1 MHDGDVAPRPG
12 IAAQNGVNH
21 NNNQKSP
28 STWRRQPLQNGNV
41 RSKTLSYARS
51 IVASI
56 EEEHDSL
63 YTSMDE
69 EDNLPETAPKKS
81 ISTPR
86 LRVSV
91 GPMPNRVPVV
101 PPSLSDYSAFPSSL
115 RHPSRERTAVQYG
128 TRQESESRFVP
139 PPPPR
144 PSEESLQQVR
154 RQRSSS
160 QPPELTRQRLREFT
174 QTYENGSRVVP
185 SDTASVASSRGSS
198 SFLASGI
205 RSDRTTS
212 IRSQWEAACVKDE
225 TDARSEALRVS
236 RSRGYSFPKWRSN
249 DALSASL
256 VASNEKGAVHI
267 PVDSR
272 IPEDRQRKMMQ
283 TEVEARETKVL
294 IHREANLARKPS
306 LHRGRSVDAVNMQLD
321 HSPWYDEREIQG
333 GIERES
339 IGNLQR
345 TRARFET
352 PIHST
357 VNSRLTSPQPPPP
370 SSHPAATAHPR
381 RLIIDE
387 RSSPPSSDHR
397 LTPPNQPM
405 ARVAPSSHLGGSS
418 LSLSSRLSPE
428 EARLVQFLRQNAQ
441 VATSLG
447 ISIPPDLMRDVITS
461 YAHSEPVQSLKYE
474 EFPSSMTSSY
484 RRTEIVARDEQEISL
499 NASALFPILPP
510 NRYRTSSYRTLLAL
524 QQISPMAS
532 STSSDQRYAR
542 RPMSPS
548 LFPRRQHELVR
559 GVPENRKE
567 AAQALEGRYGADLIA
582 AEMRLQREREADL
595 RRSRSQLGLPDLQDT
610 LQLWRQ
616 GYRGLSTNC
625 LASASSFDHGLNH
638 EFGRMSKAQS
648 ITALTR
654 ARQSTVAANG
664 SLVVPSTDVHL
675 EEQVENYK
683 NYVEASTRLIDSL
696 NLYET
701 KPLTI
706 VRDRQSSQSIVATDT
721 ALLAPK
727 LAPIKIASESLA
739 TTSSVHRDWTAH
751 ELAHY
756 ARTKPIIANYTNW
769 MRDQG
774 APGIQEIRTM
784 QMARNQYD
792 AALVAHTKKPVPEK
806 KKKLDQTKDR
816 FEAIKNS
823 LVTTKFN
830 TIEKT
835 YDEHREVCIELFKEM
850 KSFHMSMVSV
860 SEAPFTSLLGRLD
873 EAAKKN
879 TPTMS
884 EEKVDNNN
892 NNNKPAPAPAAKVA
906 TPIKK
911 LVEPAKD
918 DGQYECLD
926 NMK

>member
-1 MHDGDVAPRPG
+1 MPP
-12 IAAQNGVNH
+12 
-21 NNNQKSP
+21 
-28 STWRRQPLQNGNV
+28 
-41 RSKTLSYARS
+41 
-51 IVASI
+51 
-56 EEEHDSL
+56 
-63 YTSMDE
+63 
-69 EDNLPETAPKKS
+69 
-81 ISTPR
+81 TPF
-86 LRVSV
+86 
-91 GPMPNRVPVV
+91 
-101 PPSLSDYSAFPSSL
+101 D
-115 RHPSRERTAVQYG
+115 
-128 TRQESESRFVP
+128 
-139 PPPPR
+139 
-144 PSEESLQQVR
+144 
-154 RQRSSS
+154 
-160 QPPELTRQRLREFT
+160 
-174 QTYENGSRVVP
+174 
-185 SDTASVASSRGSS
+185 GSS

-321 HSPWYDEREIQG
+321 HSPWYDEREIRG

-357 VNSRLTSPQPPPP
+357 ANSRLTSPQPPPP
-370 SSHPAATAHPR
+370 PPPSSQPAATAHPR

-405 ARVAPSSHLGGSS
+405 ARVAPSSHLGSSS

-484 RRTEIVARDEQEISL
+484 RRTEIVARDEQ
-499 NASALFPILPP
+499 
-510 NRYRTSSYRTLLAL
+510 
-524 QQISPMAS
+524 QISPMAS

-548 LFPRRQHELVR
+548 RFPRRQHEMVR

-582 AEMRLQREREADL
+582 AEMRLQREREEDL
-595 RRSRSQLGLPDLQDT
+595 RRSRSQLGLPDLHDT

-648 ITALTR
+648 ITELTR

-727 LAPIKIASESLA
+727 LAPIKLASESLA
-739 TTSSVHRDWTAH
+739 TTSNVHREWTAH

-756 ARTKPIIANYTNW
+756 AKTKPIIANYTNW

-850 KSFHMSMVSV
+850 KAFHTSMVSV

-892 NNNKPAPAPAAKVA
+892 NNNNNKPAPAPAAKVA